1 MDEAV
6 ACLREAAMLAPLV
19 PDLHLNLGVALMHLG
34 RFDEAA
40 TAFQKALKLDRAGPD
55 TAALYNNLGVAR
67 RGMGRLDDAVPSFRR
82 AIAADGGLV
91 DAVKNLS
98 MTLTDLL
105 RTDDA
110 LAALDRG
117 LARAPQAAVLHA
129 QRAHALK
136 ERGDVDAA
144 MAAMDEARRLAP
156 DDLEILTSRLL
167 LAQYQDGVTAER
179 LRALHEDYGRR
190 LAARVGG
197 ALTPPVVKR
206 PAGRPLRVGYVSG
219 DLRRH
224 PVGFF
229 MAAVVP
235 HHDRA
240 RVAPVIYSCHPH
252 ADGVTRRIQAGAA
265 EWHQVHNVS
274 DAALAELVGAHSI
287 DLLIDLSGHTSHHRL
302 GTFARK
308 PAPVQATWAGYV
320 GTTGLEAIDYLIA
333 DRFHVPEGWERHHV
347 ERVIRLPNGSV
358 CWLPPDT
365 APAVGPLP
373 APTRG
378 HVRFASFNNIAKIT
392 PRAVAT
398 WATILKRVP
407 GAKLALR
414 TKTLGDPGTRS
425 RYLGL
430 FAAQGVGPERLDMG
444 GELPQDELLAAYGSV
459 DIALDPFPY
468 SGGVTTLEALW
479 MGVPVVTTPGESH
492 AGRHST
498 SHLANAGHPELVARD
513 LDGYVDLAV
522 GLAQDLPALADLRQ
536 RLRPDMA
543 ASPLLDHAGFARDL
557 ETVFETMC
565 GV

>member
-1 MDEAV
+1 M
-6 ACLREAAMLAPLV
+6 
-19 PDLHLNLGVALMHLG
+19 
-34 RFDEAA
+34 
-40 TAFQKALKLDRAGPD
+40 
-55 TAALYNNLGVAR
+55 
-67 RGMGRLDDAVPSFRR
+67 
-82 AIAADGGLV
+82 
-91 DAVKNLS
+91 
-98 MTLTDLL
+98 
-105 RTDDA
+105 
-110 LAALDRG
+110 
-117 LARAPQAAVLHA
+117 
-129 QRAHALK
+129 
-136 ERGDVDAA
+136 
-144 MAAMDEARRLAP
+144 
-156 DDLEILTSRLL
+156 
-167 LAQYQDGVTAER
+167 
-179 LRALHEDYGRR
+179 
-190 LAARVGG
+190 
-197 ALTPPVVKR
+197 
-206 PAGRPLRVGYVSG
+206 
-219 DLRRH
+219 
-224 PVGFF
+224 
-229 MAAVVP
+229 
-235 HHDRA
+235 
-240 RVAPVIYSCHPH
+240 
-252 ADGVTRRIQAGAA
+252 
-265 EWHQVHNVS
+265 
-274 DAALAELVGAHSI
+274 
-287 DLLIDLSGHTSHHRL
+287 
-302 GTFARK
+302 
-308 PAPVQATWAGYV
+308 
-320 GTTGLEAIDYLIA
+320 
-333 DRFHVPEGWERHHV
+333 PEGWERHHV

-398 WATILKRVP
+398 WAAILKRVP

-430 FAAQGVGPERLDMG
+430 FAAQGVGPERLDLG